1 MHWVE
6 PASVLQG
13 TEHQRLKC
21 ILWCGT
27 KTIRRPE
34 QNPVLP
40 IWAVA
45 ITPLPR
51 SDKPLRQA
59 WLGHVGMFEFG
70 TDCRPRISTQEF
82 QTHQCIGSNDVVLW
96 LALSRCFNFCTFGS
110 TTMVYTHYV
119 YIYILYLYMVYV
131 HYHIPILAYV
141 PIISYNIRI
150 GICAA
155 SLWWSKNTLQASP
168 SQMVTRLQV
177 AADRNASC
185 LDSLRFKQDGST
197 QADLD
202 PQTQFCVSQK
212 PAMIVMLGCK
222 YWIACRINIIWY
234 WSFGAMQLL
243 NHFIHFVS
251 FCTLWELNG
260 APHVSTKALLCVNLF
275 MNF

>member
-1 MHWVE
+1 MLGCLSLGLTVGHGF
-6 PASVLQG
+6 PHRNS
-13 TEHQRLKC
+13 K
-21 ILWCGT
+21 
-27 KTIRRPE
+27 
-34 QNPVLP
+34 P
-40 IWAVA
+40 INALVPMMWFF
-45 ITPLPR
+45 
-51 SDKPLRQA
+51 D
-59 WLGHVGMFEFG
+59 W
-70 TDCRPRISTQEF
+70 
-82 QTHQCIGSNDVVLW
+82 
-96 LALSRCFNFCTFGS
+96 LSRGVSTFVYLDLQQWYIL
-110 TTMVYTHYV
+110 TM

-212 PAMIVMLGCK
+212 PAMIVMLD
-222 YWIACRINIIWY
+222 
-234 WSFGAMQLL
+234 
-243 NHFIHFVS
+243 
-251 FCTLWELNG
+251 
-260 APHVSTKALLCVNLF
+260 VSTELPAESTSFDTEALVPCSCWIILFILYPFALSGNSMGHRMCPPKLCFVWICSWISNWNFGNKAGGI
-275 MNF
+275 